1 MPEHLVEAKE
11 KLGRKIER
19 NQQQLVRL
27 IHTLDSFTEERLVD
41 ELERES
47 VDGELAMDMQRSLR
61 DYLKELVAVGVL
73 RYRRGSYSVR

>member
-19 NQQQLVRL
+19 NQRQLVRL
-27 IHTLDSFTEERLVD
+27 IHSLDSFTEERLVE

-47 VDGELAMDMQRSLR
+47 IDGELAMDMQRSLR